1 MYILGAVAVAEDA
14 GGVAAVAAAVDVVVA
29 VVNFLKC
36 VIAAYGGYVDW
47 PRLEKSPNYPA
58 AWQWG

>member
-36 VIAAYGGYVDW
+36 VMAAYGGYMDW

>member
-36 VIAAYGGYVDW
+36 VITAYGGYVDW
-47 PRLEKSPNYPA
+47 RRLE
-58 AWQWG
+58 